1 MSLTEVKQAS
11 GKRKSRWTPYQQ
23 EMLDDLESKFSYKL
37 SDEEKK
43 ELFVRASNY
52 GLSYSPSITPQQK
65 GEKKSGILK
74 NNAKFESLYK
84 ILYLCGVVGLNSIE
98 NPSSSNQWIA
108 RNVAI
113 SAVEKLSDPNHEI
126 HECYKES
133 FIDNKFNRYNYR
145 KIGSYVCSMV
155 NAALKLAS
163 TMPSRVD
170 HPKFQGLKRLT
181 PLEISKMIEMLHDVV
196 LISPGRE
203 NHDESRNLLA
213 IYDNDP
219 QSSRYGLYRGE
230 ASAIQRIAR
239 AFEPDLPDRDL
250 EEVRSRL
257 RDLVETHVRG
267 MNPDLVPVN
276 NGIFNYKT
284 KELMDFDPKY
294 IFTAKS
300 PINFNPYAKNPLIKH
315 PEDGTE
321 WDVHSWIK
329 ELFFTEI
336 TPSMSQAEQDA
347 IKRENDANEGLDKLV
362 WQIIGA
368 ILRPYVSWNKAAF
381 FYAVTGN
388 NGKGTLVELMR
399 NLVGTDASA
408 SIPLADFGKDFAL
421 EPLMSCNAILVDEND
436 VGVYLDKA
444 AELKAVITNDVVSI
458 NRKFQAPISYRF
470 YGFMVQCLNDL
481 PKLRDKSESLYR
493 RQLFVPFNKSFTG
506 VERKYIKDDYITRTD
521 VLEYIMKYVL
531 VDMDD
536 YYSFDEP
543 EASKNALGE
552 FKHDND
558 PVREFW
564 EEFEHQFQ
572 WNLLPLDFLYGLY
585 KAWLLVNAP
594 MTKPLQK
601 RQFTREL
608 RTIVRGNFAWVEG
621 THSRSTLMDNPE
633 PLLREY
639 LVEGWSNK
647 AAGNSQRALYPDK
660 RVLKTQYRGYRR
672 V

>member
-1 MSLTEVKQAS
+1 MSLKLVKQDIS
-11 GKRKSRWTPYQQ
+11 NLTSDQQ
-23 EMLDDLESKFSYKL
+23 ATLDSLKERLEYELPLAEQQALFEYAEDYGLRYSPNGEPKG
-37 SDEEKK
+37 EEK
-43 ELFVRASNY
+43 RAAV
-52 GLSYSPSITPQQK
+52 
-65 GEKKSGILK
+65 LK
-74 NNAKFESLYK
+74 NNAKFEGLYK
-84 ILYLCGVVGLNSIE
+84 ILHISGVDGLNNIA
-98 NPSSSNQWIA
+98 NPTASNQWIA
-108 RNVAI
+108 RETTIN
-113 SAVEKLSDPNHEI
+113 AVRELNSPQHELY
-126 HECYKES
+126 CRYKVS
-133 FIDNKFNRYNYR
+133 FIDNYFDLASYR
-145 KIGSYVCSMV
+145 SIGSYVCSTV

-163 TMPSRVD
+163 VMPSRVD
-170 HPKFQGLKRLT
+170 HPRSPGLKRLT
-181 PLEISKMIEMLHDVV
+181 PLEVSTLITMLHDVI

-219 QSSRYGLYRGE
+219 RSPRYGLYRTE
-230 ASAIQRIAR
+230 ASVIKRIAR
-239 AFEPDLPDRDL
+239 AFEPDLTQRDV
-250 EEVRSRL
+250 EEVYDRL
-257 RDLVETHVRG
+257 RDLAETHVRG
-267 MNPDLVPVN
+267 SNRDLVPVN
-276 NGIFNYKT
+276 NGIFDYST
-284 KELMDFDPKY
+284 KELMDFDPQY

-300 PINFNPYAKNPLIKH
+300 PINFNPDAKNPLIKN

-321 WDVHSWIK
+321 WDVHSWI
-329 ELFFTEI
+329 EDLFFTEI
-336 TPSMSQAEQDA
+336 TSGMSQAERDA
-347 IKRENDANEGLDKLV
+347 IKRENDANKGLDKLV

-436 VGVYLDKA
+436 VGVYLDRA
-444 AELKAVITNDVVSI
+444 AELRAVITNDVVSI

-506 VERKYIKDDYITRTD
+506 VERKYIKDDYIKRRE

-531 VDMDD
+531 VDMED

-558 PVREFW
+558 PVRDFW
-564 EEFEHQFQ
+564 DEFEGQFQ
-572 WNLLPLDFLYGLY
+572 WSLLPLDFLYGLY

-601 RQFTREL
+601 RQFGREL
-608 RTIVRGNFAWVEG
+608 RTIVKGDFTWEEG
-621 THSRSTLMDNPE
+621 THSRSTRMDAPE
-633 PLLREY
+633 PLLEEY
-639 LVEGWSNK
+639 NIEGWSNTS
-647 AAGNSQRALYPDK
+647 AGRSQRARYPVPS
-660 RVLKTQYRGYRR
+660 VLKNQYKGYKRL
-672 V
+672 